1 MTQETGAI
9 EAQSADVAVAT
20 ASTCNAQ
27 GAPFLRAREGL
38 EPGKALG
45 VIAASSCAEAHT
57 ASAAPAQRLARLQRV
72 SSGRV
77 NRP

>member
-1 MTQETGAI
+1 MTQEAGAF
-9 EAQSADVAVAT
+9 EAQSTAVAVAT
-20 ASTCNAQ
+20 ATICNAQ
-27 GAPFLRAREGL
+27 GARFLSAPEGL
-38 EPGKALG
+38 EPGKAL
-45 VIAASSCAEAHT
+45 VVVAASSCAEEHA